1 MFGAW
6 KVRRLNRAIAGLAH
20 SLHLLTGW
28 IMAGPV
34 LLTMKR
40 LFPRVFY
47 ENHLLRAYY
56 LRFVWSGSIVLIKS
70 EILIAKGMVWP
81 VSSDKQ
87 KAPLVSFATARA
99 GVTQAARRIPFH
111 PEYSQSKCG
120 FHFLANAQARN
131 ARQWRCSFYLTRW
144 RCLW

>member
-1 MFGAW
+1 MFGSW

-28 IMAGPV
+28 IIAGPV

-40 LFPRVFY
+40 LFPRFFY

-56 LRFVWSGSIVLIKS
+56 LRFDWSGWIVLIKS
-70 EILIAKGMVWP
+70 EIPIATGIVWP
-81 VSSDKQ
+81 VSSDKR

-99 GVTQAARRIPFH
+99 GVAQAARRLPSH

-120 FHFLANAQARN
+120 FYFLANAQARS
-131 ARQWRCSFYLTRW
+131 ACQSLCSFYLTRW